1 MLQKLASPDSVLA
14 VEVVGKLEKA
24 DYETVLLPAID
35 AQIKGA
41 GEIRSVWV
49 FGEKYEGLTVGA
61 VGSDAKLYLDE
72 LVHRDLSKWKRCAIV
87 PDKDWLRHSIEIFR
101 FMVPGEVE
109 LFDPTQ
115 TQAAIDWAA
124 A

>member
-1 MLQKLASPDSVLA
+1 MLEKLESPNSVFA
-14 VEVVGKLEKA
+14 VEVVGKLEKP

-41 GEIRSVWV
+41 GEIRCVWV
-49 FGEKYEGLTVGA
+49 FGEKYEGLTAGA
-61 VGSDAKLYLDE
+61 VSSDAKLFLGE

-87 PDKDWLRHSIEIFR
+87 TDKDWLRHSIQIFR
-101 FMVPGEVE
+101 FMIPGEVE
-109 LFDPTQ
+109 LFDVTQ
-115 TQAAIDWAA
+115 TQAAIEWAA

>member
-1 MLQKLASPDSVLA
+1 MLEKLESPDSVLA

-24 DYETVLLPAID
+24 DYERVLVPALD

-41 GEIRSVWV
+41 AEIRCVWV
-49 FGEKYEGLTVGA
+49 FGDKYEGLTAGA
-61 VGSDAKLYLDE
+61 VASDAGLYLGE
-72 LVHRDLSKWKRCAIV
+72 LVRRDLSKWKRCAV
-87 PDKDWLRHSIEIFR
+87 VTDKDWLRHSIQIFR
-101 FMVPGEVE
+101 FMIPGEVE
-109 LFDPTQ
+109 LFDVTQ

>member
-1 MLQKLASPDSVLA
+1 MLEKLESPDSVFA

-49 FGEKYEGLTVGA
+49 FGEKYQGLTAGA
-61 VGSDAKLYLDE
+61 VASDAKLYLGE

-87 PDKDWLRHSIEIFR
+87 TDKDWLRHSIQIFR
-101 FMVPGEVE
+101 FMIPGEVE
-109 LFDPTQ
+109 LFDVTQ

>member
-1 MLQKLASPDSVLA
+1 MLEKLESPASVLA

-24 DYETVLLPAID
+24 DYETVLRPAID
-35 AQIKGA
+35 AQIKDA

-49 FGEKYEGLTVGA
+49 FGEKYQGLTAGA
-61 VGSDAKLYLDE
+61 VGSDATLYLGE
-72 LVHRDLSKWKRCAIV
+72 LVHRDLSKWKRCAV
-87 PDKDWLRHSIEIFR
+87 VTDKDWLRHSIEIFR
-101 FMVPGEVE
+101 FMMPGEVE
-109 LFDPTQ
+109 LFDVTQ